1 MQECAQI
8 NPIEKHL
15 QNIQVLWMM
24 FTIILIITIQKKRK
38 ILIVS
43 DDMTADISNNKKY
56 QSIITELFIR
66 CRQLNISLVFITQS
80 YFIVPKDVRLNSTH

>member
-1 MQECAQI
+1 
-8 NPIEKHL
+8 
-15 QNIQVLWMM
+15 MM